1 MPDTPVGLYVH
12 VPFCSVKCF
21 YCDFTA
27 FAGQGKA
34 AKRYLAA
41 MSLEAALMPR
51 RDPKT
56 LYVGGGTPSEL
67 TAPQI
72 LELFGRLKSAYP
84 DSRFVETTFEA
95 NPESL
100 TDAKIKALQASGV
113 NRVSL
118 GLQTAHDALL
128 RGIGRRHDFAK
139 FVEVYEK
146 ARRAGFCL
154 SVDLMYGLPGQTL
167 EMCVESVE
175 KIIAL
180 KPEHMSLY
188 GLQVEDRTLFAKRG
202 VETDEDLGRAMFE
215 ACIERLS
222 SAGFHHYEIS
232 NFAQPGFESIH
243 NQIYWRN
250 GEYVGL
256 GCGAASYLDGV
267 RSANVERLIPYC
279 DALEQ
284 GRRPVEEAEA
294 LQDLSK
300 LGEDVL
306 LNLRL
311 VDGFEPAEVVR
322 GSFKPQWDKL
332 KKKGLV
338 EDDGRRVKL
347 TREGVFLANEAF
359 SEFVAPF
366 SHEKESAQE

>member
-1 MPDTPVGLYVH
+1 MPDQNVGLYVH

-27 FAGQGKA
+27 FSGQAKA
-34 AKRYLAA
+34 TKRYLAA
-41 MSLEAALMPR
+41 ISREAALVPK
-51 RDPKT
+51 RDPRT

-72 LELFGRLKSAYP
+72 LELFGRLKAAYP
-84 DSRFVETTFEA
+84 GSRFAEVTFEA

-100 TDAKIKALQASGV
+100 TDAKIKALKVSGV
-113 NRVSL
+113 NRLSL

-128 RGIGRRHDFAK
+128 RGIGRKHDFAK
-139 FVEVYEK
+139 FVEVYAK
-146 ARRAGFCL
+146 ARAAGFVL
-154 SVDLMYGLPGQTL
+154 SVDLMYGLPGQTF
-167 EMCVESVE
+167 EMCVESVD

-180 KPEHMSLY
+180 KPEHVSLY

-215 ACIERLS
+215 ACIERLDK
-222 SAGFHHYEIS
+222 AGFHHYEIS
-232 NFAQPGFESIH
+232 NFAKPGFESIH
-243 NQIYWRN
+243 NRIYWEN

-294 LQDLSK
+294 LQDLAK
-300 LGEDVL
+300 MGEDVL

-311 VDGFEPAEVVR
+311 VDGFEPTEVVR
-322 GSFKPQWDKL
+322 GSFAPQWNKL

-338 EDDGRRVKL
+338 QDDGRRVKL

-366 SHEKESAQE
+366 PQEAAQK